1 MTEGNTLTNAFIG
14 AIVTI
19 ITSPLLPLAPLAG
32 GAVSGYLQGGDN
44 RSGMTVG
51 AIAGLIAYIPLF
63 LLLVLLGNLFA
74 FVLVGGG
81 GTGPAIV
88 GGAGLVVIIFIALAG
103 LAYVVLLSLVGGFI
117 GSYLNQ
123 EYA

>member
-32 GAVSGYLQGGDN
+32 GAVSGYLQGSDN
-44 RSGMTVG
+44 RIGMKVG

-63 LLLVLLGNLFA
+63 FLLLLLGNLFA

-81 GTGPAIV
+81 GSGSALI

-103 LAYVVLLSLVGGFI
+103 LAYVVLLSLVGGFV
-117 GSYLNQ
+117 GSYLN
-123 EYA
+123 EEFA